1 MMRRWMVVFW
11 LGGAAAIGGG
21 CTSQQLYATGQSYQR
36 NQCAHL
42 PDQTEREKCQRDANL
57 GYDDYKRETRPDTR

>member
-1 MMRRWMVVFW
+1 MIRVFVSI
-11 LGGAAAIGGG
+11 LAGLALSVSGG
-21 CTSQQLYATGQSYQR
+21 CTAQQLYATGQSYQR

-57 GYDDYKRETRPDTR
+57 GYDDYQRETRPDAR